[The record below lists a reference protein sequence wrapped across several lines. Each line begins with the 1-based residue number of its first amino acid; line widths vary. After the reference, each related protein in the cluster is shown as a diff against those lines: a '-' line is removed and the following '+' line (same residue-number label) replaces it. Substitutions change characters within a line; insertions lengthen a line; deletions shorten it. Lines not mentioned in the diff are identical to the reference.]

1 MATSPVLRR
10 LLALQQR
17 LADLD
22 AEQRQADAEDDYDED
37 DDEAGNEEVEAAPAT
52 LDASHQLM
60 FAPIGQRWHVHYHGP
75 AASTGDTEQ
84 PIFAELLD
92 TLAEP
97 AIAKALHALSFTGPD
112 EGANGTREWV
122 FTPLIER
129 GVPFP
134 HLRHLAIPQADNTA
148 HNEVCIVREGEILDD
163 AGDVGR
169 LVALMPALESLEL
182 PQAPD
187 PAFFKVPLP
196 ALQRLKIGAGHN
208 PNGFIAHLA
217 RHAAQYP
224 ALRELDF
231 SDVRGPFMEP
241 EGDWPATPF
250 EDYEALFQ
258 SAIGQQIWSMVLRN
272 AQLTEAQYRQ
282 LHQMRPNASLQVT
295 HNFPGCYVSHW
306 NPKGFEWKHLLVNG

>member
-1 MATSPVLRR
+1 MATSPALHR

-22 AEQRQADAEDDYDED
+22 AEQRQADADDS
-37 DDEAGNEEVEAAPAT
+37 DEAADLPPAT
-52 LDASHQLM
+52 LEASHQLM
-60 FAPIGQRWHVHYHGP
+60 FAPIGERWHVHYHGP

-92 TLAEP
+92 TLAVP
-97 AIAKALHALSFTGPD
+97 AVAQALHALTFTGPD
-112 EGANGTREWV
+112 EGANGTRELV

-134 HLRHLAIPQADNTA
+134 HLRDLAIPQADNTA
-148 HNEVCIVREGEILDD
+148 HNAVCIVREGEILDD

-169 LVALMPALESLEL
+169 LVALAPGLESLEL

-187 PAFFKVPLP
+187 SAFFGVPLP
-196 ALQRLKIGAGHN
+196 ALRRLKIGAGHN
-208 PNGFIAHLA
+208 PNGFIGHLA
-217 RHAAQYP
+217 HHAAQYP
-224 ALRELDF
+224 ALRQLDF
-231 SDVRGPFMEP
+231 SDVLGPFMQP

-258 SAIGQQIWSMVLRN
+258 SAMGGQLWAMVLRN

-282 LHQMRPNASLQVT
+282 LHQMRPKASLQVA
-295 HNFPGCYVSHW
+295 HNFPGCYVGHW
-306 NPKGFEWKHLLVNG
+306 NPEGFAWKHLLVNG

>member
-22 AEQRQADAEDDYDED
+22 AEQRQADAEDSYDGDDDED
-37 DDEAGNEEVEAAPAT
+37 DEVEAAPAT
-52 LDASHQLM
+52 LETSHQLM
-60 FAPIGQRWHVHYHGP
+60 FAPIGERWHVHYHGP

-84 PIFAELLD
+84 PVFAELQD
-92 TLAEP
+92 ALAEP
-97 AIAKALHALSFTGPD
+97 AIAQALHALSFTGPD

-148 HNEVCIVREGEILDD
+148 HNAVCIVREGEILDD

-169 LVALMPALESLEL
+169 MVALMPALESLEL

-224 ALRELDF
+224 ALRQLDF
-231 SDVRGPFMEP
+231 SDVLGPFMEP
-241 EGDWPATPF
+241 EGDWPPTPF
-250 EDYEALFQ
+250 EDYEALFE
-258 SAIGQQIWSMVLRN
+258 SAIGQQLWAMVLRN

-282 LHQMRPNASLQVT
+282 LDQMRRNVSLQVT

-306 NPKGFEWKHLLVNG
+306 NPKGFEWKHLLVKG

>member
-22 AEQRQADAEDDYDED
+22 AEQRQADADDSDGD
-37 DDEAGNEEVEAAPAT
+37 SDEAVQAASPT
-52 LDASHQLM
+52 LEASHQLM
-60 FAPIGQRWHVHYHGP
+60 FAPIGERWHVHYHGP

-92 TLAEP
+92 ALAEP
-97 AIAKALHALSFTGPD
+97 AVAQALHALTFTGPD

-122 FTPLIER
+122 FTPLIGR

-134 HLRHLAIPQADNTA
+134 HLRHLSISQADNTA
-148 HNEVCIVREGEILDD
+148 HNAVCIVREGEILDD
-163 AGDVGR
+163 SGDVGR
-169 LVALMPALESLEL
+169 LVALAPALESLEL

-187 PAFFKVPLP
+187 PAFFGVPLP
-196 ALQRLKIGAGHN
+196 ALRRLKIGAGHN
-208 PNGFIAHLA
+208 PNGFIGHLA

-224 ALRELDF
+224 ALRHLDF
-231 SDVRGPFMEP
+231 SDVLGPFMQP

-258 SAIGQQIWSMVLRN
+258 STVGGKLWAMVLRN

-282 LHQMRPNASLQVT
+282 LHQMRPNASLQVA
-295 HNFPGCYVSHW
+295 HNFPGCYVDHW
-306 NPKGFEWKHLLVNG
+306 NPKGFAWKHLLVNG